1 MAAVYPAGPE
11 PMTMTLRVVP
21 IPSPPPF
28 RCAPGSGRCA
38 SYLEDFG
45 EVREVADLVARRCDP
60 RRERHAV
67 RIDPRGVHADLL
79 RPEHVDLGAV
89 ADEERLAGSNPETAE
104 RLVED
109 RALGL
114 PPADGVGDDDRAE
127 KAGDALAL
135 ENVHGGRRVVEVR
148 DDRQPVPVREALEQ
162 RPVMAGKLGGLP
174 ELGPV
179 RVDQRL
185 AEARRQRGRVEREA
199 TEEVAEPLRGR
210 NLAVVDRAQ
219 PLGLAPALDERLV
232 TRLEGDPGGVSAEDR
247 VEVARR
253 GAHRP
258 PAHLL
263 DPPRV
268 RAPLSPVED
277 AAARQRDPRLLGPQP
292 LA

>member
-60 RRERHAV
+60 RRERRAV

-185 AEARRQRGRVEREA
+185 AEARRQRGRVVPVADLALTVLPARIDLA
-199 TEEVAEPLRGR
+199 TVAQVGEVHQAEPEVLRR
-210 NLAVVDRAQ
+210 AAEVDDLLEVLAH
-219 PLGLAPALDERLV
+219 PLGQ
-232 TRLEGDPGGVSAEDR
+232 
-247 VEVARR
+247 
-253 GAHRP
+253 
-258 PAHLL
+258 LL

-292 LA
+292 PP

>member
-11 PMTMTLRVVP
+11 PMTMTLRAVP
-21 IPSPPPF
+21 IPSPPLF

-38 SYLEDFG
+38 SHLEDHG

-60 RRERHAV
+60 RRERGAV

-89 ADEERLAGSNPETAE
+89 ADEKRLAGSNAETAE

-135 ENVHGGRRVVEVR
+135 ENVHGGRRVIEVR
-148 DDRQPVPVREALEQ
+148 DDRQPVAVREALEQ

-232 TRLEGDPGGVSAEDR
+232 TRLEGDPGGVSAE
-247 VEVARR
+247 
-253 GAHRP
+253 
-258 PAHLL
+258 
-263 DPPRV
+263 
-268 RAPLSPVED
+268 
-277 AAARQRDPRLLGPQP
+277 
-292 LA
+292 

>member
-104 RLVED
+104 RLV
-109 RALGL
+109 
-114 PPADGVGDDDRAE
+114 
-127 KAGDALAL
+127 
-135 ENVHGGRRVVEVR
+135 
-148 DDRQPVPVREALEQ
+148 
-162 RPVMAGKLGGLP
+162 
-174 ELGPV
+174 
-179 RVDQRL
+179 
-185 AEARRQRGRVEREA
+185 
-199 TEEVAEPLRGR
+199 
-210 NLAVVDRAQ
+210 
-219 PLGLAPALDERLV
+219 

-253 GAHRP
+253 GTHRP
-258 PAHLL
+258 PAHLDL
-263 DPPRV
+263 GHPVTIETDQRV
-268 RAPLSPVED
+268 EEVEEDRGVGHQSGFRPAYPSSRSCQWRISRSPYFQ
-277 AAARQRDPRLLGPQP
+277 QRLTSRPSRRWGKSTRPS
-292 LA
+292 

>member
-135 ENVHGGRRVVEVR
+135 ENVHGGRRVV
-148 DDRQPVPVREALEQ
+148 
-162 RPVMAGKLGGLP
+162 
-174 ELGPV
+174 
-179 RVDQRL
+179 
-185 AEARRQRGRVEREA
+185 
-199 TEEVAEPLRGR
+199 
-210 NLAVVDRAQ
+210 DRAQ

-253 GAHRP
+253 GTHRP
-258 PAHLL
+258 PAHLDL
-263 DPPRV
+263 GHPVTIETDQRVEEVEEDRGVGHQSGFRPAYPSSRSCQWRISRSPYFQQRLTSRPSRRWGKSIRPSPRSFGVPPRSTTFSSSLRTRSV
-268 RAPLSPVED
+268 SCSIRPVS
-277 AAARQRDPRLLGPQP
+277 ARH
-292 LA
+292 